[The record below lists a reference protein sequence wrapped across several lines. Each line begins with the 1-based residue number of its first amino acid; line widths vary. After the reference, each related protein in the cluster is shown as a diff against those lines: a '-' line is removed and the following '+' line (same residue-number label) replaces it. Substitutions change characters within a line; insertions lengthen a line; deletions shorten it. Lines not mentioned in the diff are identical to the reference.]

1 MTVYADV
8 LAVTNLYVDFFLLWC
23 VRRSLHLRV
32 RNLRLALGAAVGAT
46 CSLVCLLPQ
55 QPLWLALL
63 WGGGSA
69 ALTTAA
75 AFCPLSRRG
84 FLRAFLC
91 FWAFSFLLAGFFL
104 FLIRWF
110 APRNLAVVG
119 HAVYLDL
126 SPLLLFLFTAAAY
139 LVLWLFQKL
148 FHREDLSH
156 QSRRFL
162 VEQNGKSVQIWARA
176 DTGNT
181 LREPFSGLPVLVCTP
196 SALGEAVPAGL
207 AGLLER
213 GEPPGPGSSL
223 RLVPFESLGGSG
235 VLPAFRPER
244 VLCLPEKEP
253 VSCYVALWE
262 RGFAAGP
269 YQALYNPDQFPELA
283 H

>member
-32 RNLRLALGAAVGAT
+32 RNRRLALGAAVGAA

-162 VEQNGKSVQIWARA
+162 VEQNGKSVQIWAPGRHGQHPA
-176 DTGNT
+176 GALFRTAG
-181 LREPFSGLPVLVCTP
+181 SGLRPVG
-196 SALGEAVPAGL
+196 LGRGGPWRPGRL
-207 AGLLER
+207 AGAGGTSRPGELL
-213 GEPPGPGSSL
+213 
-223 RLVPFESLGGSG
+223 
-235 VLPAFRPER
+235 
-244 VLCLPEKEP
+244 
-253 VSCYVALWE
+253 
-262 RGFAAGP
+262 AAG
-269 YQALYNPDQFPELA
+269 AL
-283 H
+283 

>member
-32 RNLRLALGAAVGAT
+32 RNRRLALGAAVGAA

-119 HAVYLDL
+119 HAVYLD
-126 SPLLLFLFTAAAY
+126 
-139 LVLWLFQKL
+139 
-148 FHREDLSH
+148 H

-162 VEQNGKSVQIWARA
+162 VEQNGKSVQIRARA

>member
-32 RNLRLALGAAVGAT
+32 RNRRLALGAAVGAA

-104 FLIRWF
+104 VLIRWF

-162 VEQNGKSVQIWARA
+162 VEQIGKSVQIWARA

-181 LREPFSGLPVLVCTP
+181 LRGLFRTASSGLHRRPWERRSCQP
-196 SALGEAVPAGL
+196 G
-207 AGLLER
+207 GLLER
-213 GEPPGPGSSL
+213 GNLPAREL
-223 RLVPFESLGGSG
+223 LAAVPFESLGGSG
-235 VLPAFRPER
+235 CCPHSGRNRCFLCEGAGLLLRRPVGGGGLP
-244 VLCLPEKEP
+244 
-253 VSCYVALWE
+253 
-262 RGFAAGP
+262 
-269 YQALYNPDQFPELA
+269 
-283 H
+283 

>member
-32 RNLRLALGAAVGAT
+32 RNRRLALGAAVGAA

-55 QPLWLALL
+55 QPLWLARL

-119 HAVYLDL
+119 RAVYVDL

-139 LVLWLFQKL
+139 LVMWLFQKL

-162 VEQNGKSVQIWARA
+162 V
-176 DTGNT
+176 
-181 LREPFSGLPVLVCTP
+181 
-196 SALGEAVPAGL
+196 
-207 AGLLER
+207 
-213 GEPPGPGSSL
+213 
-223 RLVPFESLGGSG
+223 
-235 VLPAFRPER
+235 
-244 VLCLPEKEP
+244 
-253 VSCYVALWE
+253 
-262 RGFAAGP
+262 
-269 YQALYNPDQFPELA
+269 
-283 H
+283 

>member
-1 MTVYADV
+1 M
-8 LAVTNLYVDFFLLWC
+8 
-23 VRRSLHLRV
+23 
-32 RNLRLALGAAVGAT
+32 
-46 CSLVCLLPQ
+46 
-55 QPLWLALL
+55 
-63 WGGGSA
+63 
-69 ALTTAA
+69 
-75 AFCPLSRRG
+75 
-84 FLRAFLC
+84 
-91 FWAFSFLLAGFFL
+91 
-104 FLIRWF
+104 
-110 APRNLAVVG
+110 VG

-156 QSRRFL
+156 QARRFL

-181 LREPFSGLPVLVCTP
+181 LREPFSGLPVLVCAP

>member
-1 MTVYADV
+1 M
-8 LAVTNLYVDFFLLWC
+8 
-23 VRRSLHLRV
+23 
-32 RNLRLALGAAVGAT
+32 
-46 CSLVCLLPQ
+46 
-55 QPLWLALL
+55 
-63 WGGGSA
+63 
-69 ALTTAA
+69 TTAA

-181 LREPFSGLPVLVCTP
+181 LREPFSGLPVLVCAP